1 MSAGVNLIGLT
12 AIVMTLAAPTSL
24 TAQDSFAAELIPTG
38 LLRTGFEFEPQA
50 AGRNDGFVV
59 YDARLGLSGRVGFV
73 FDYELGIEYDR
84 EDEEFDLLDA
94 VLSFPLGKSSVH
106 IDLGGFRSPI
116 SREATADKGMLPFVE
131 RSQTALALA
140 PGRQVGLQVRGDGMD
155 SRLTWAAG
163 LFNGNGLRL
172 ENDDDSFLAA
182 GRATFNSVGDVE
194 FFEDFV
200 LELGVSLATTRDG
213 SQRVLPVEVMAGSA
227 PAVFR
232 TVDLIDYQGDRL
244 IYGADVRFAY
254 RGWSL
259 AGEYLRTEYDDTSG
273 LSDVDAYGLTAD
285 LRYMLWGV
293 FDLGARY
300 DGFRPALAV
309 DGGDPERNEFLVLGL
324 GLAPGL
330 YARVGMQYSIGLNG
344 ATRGVRNPLDGTNTA
359 PALTDDQFLLFLQVA
374 F

>member
-200 LELGVSLATTRDG
+200 LELGISLATTRDG

-227 PAVFR
+227 PAAFR

>member
-12 AIVMTLAAPTSL
+12 AIVMTLAIPPSL
-24 TAQDSFAAELIPTG
+24 TAQDAFRTELIPTG
-38 LLRTGFEFEPQA
+38 LLRMGFEFEPQA
-50 AGRNDGFVV
+50 AGRNDGFIV
-59 YDARLGLSGRVGFV
+59 YDARLGLSGKVGFV
-73 FDYELGIEYDR
+73 FDYKLGIEYDR

-94 VLSFPLGKSSVH
+94 VLSFPLGQSSVH
-106 IDLGGFRSPI
+106 IDIGAFRSPI
-116 SREATADKGMLPFVE
+116 GREATADKGMLPFIE

-172 ENDDDSFLAA
+172 ENDNDSFLAA
-182 GRATFNSVGDVE
+182 GRAAFNSVGDVE
-194 FFEDFV
+194 FFEDLV
-200 LELGVSLATTRDG
+200 LELGVSLATTQDG
-213 SQRVLPVEVMAGSA
+213 SQRVLPVEVMTGSA
-227 PAVFR
+227 PPAFR
-232 TVDLIDYQGDRL
+232 TVDLIDYEGDRL

-273 LSDVDAYGLTAD
+273 FSDVNAYGLTAD

-330 YARVGMQYSIGLNG
+330 YARVGMQYSIGLDG
-344 ATRGVRNPLDGTNTA
+344 TTRGVQNPLDGTNTA

>member
-1 MSAGVNLIGLT
+1 
-12 AIVMTLAAPTSL
+12 
-24 TAQDSFAAELIPTG
+24 
-38 LLRTGFEFEPQA
+38 
-50 AGRNDGFVV
+50 
-59 YDARLGLSGRVGFV
+59 
-73 FDYELGIEYDR
+73 
-84 EDEEFDLLDA
+84 
-94 VLSFPLGKSSVH
+94 
-106 IDLGGFRSPI
+106 
-116 SREATADKGMLPFVE
+116 
-131 RSQTALALA
+131 
-140 PGRQVGLQVRGDGMD
+140 MD

-172 ENDDDSFLAA
+172 ENDNDSFLAA
-182 GRATFNSVGDVE
+182 GRAAFNSVGDVE
-194 FFEDFV
+194 FFEDLV
-200 LELGVSLATTRDG
+200 LELGVSLATTQDA
-213 SQRVLPVEVMAGSA
+213 SQRVLPVEVMTGSA
-227 PAVFR
+227 PAAFR
-232 TVDLIDYQGDRL
+232 TVDLIDYEGDRL

-273 LSDVDAYGLTAD
+273 FSDVNAYGLTAD

-344 ATRGVRNPLDGTNTA
+344 ATRGVQNPLDGTNTA

>member
-200 LELGVSLATTRDG
+200 LELGISLATTRDG

-344 ATRGVRNPLDGTNTA
+344 ATRGVQNPLDGTNTA